1 MNKLSFQKVA
11 KKKKKGKKTT
21 TTPMSRTFNWGKGD
35 LQEIFKGSFL
45 FNLEVLY
52 IFFFLG
58 QANDNQKT
66 CQH

>member
-1 MNKLSFQKVA
+1 
-11 KKKKKGKKTT
+11 
-21 TTPMSRTFNWGKGD
+21 MSTTFNWGKGD

>member
-1 MNKLSFQKVA
+1 MNKLSFKKVA
-11 KKKKKGKKTT
+11 KKGKKIT
-21 TTPMSRTFNWGKGD
+21 TTPMSTTFNWGKGD
-35 LQEIFKGSFL
+35 LQEIFKRSFL